1 MRVPRHVFL
10 PVGCDSG
17 DENIDSMPLEQ
28 ERMLPGEQLLTKML
42 GALALDGTERV
53 LDFGSGSG
61 YQAAVLSHLAR
72 EVYSTEIDA
81 ERANQREHTL
91 GSLGCG
97 NVHVVEC
104 GASAGYSGAAPY
116 QAIFVGAGVPEL
128 PKELL
133 EQLDVGGRL
142 IVPLGDADGQ
152 LLARLRKRADALDSE
167 TLGACHLGLLT
178 GARWTPSTLPW
189 SHLPQP

>member
-1 MRVPRHVFL
+1 MFL